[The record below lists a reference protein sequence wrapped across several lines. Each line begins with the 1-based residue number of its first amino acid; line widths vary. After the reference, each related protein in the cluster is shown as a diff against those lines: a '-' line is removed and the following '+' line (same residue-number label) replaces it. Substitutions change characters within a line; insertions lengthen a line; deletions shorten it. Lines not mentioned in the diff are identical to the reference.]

1 MPTPRFCLR
10 AASHVGLFAAFAGAL
25 VYLWSMLCV
34 FPAHSWN
41 AVRLAPSF
49 MLRFG
54 PTPYPGVAEGPLT
67 TWIYGPVPLFLQWPT
82 TFAGDAVNALLAAA
96 VINYAVLLLPL
107 IVAIRIGSK
116 TQMLALLIAIMLV
129 PASCWQFWQSD
140 NAAIAFGLL
149 ANVGLLANTTRST
162 VLAALFTALAV
173 WSKQTELPLV
183 LAQASW
189 LVWTRGRGPAGR
201 YLALCAGF
209 GLTLGVCFALWFGPE
224 RFWFNLVTLPG
235 LTPFAPLVN
244 KLHDLGP
251 EFLIYALLP
260 LLLAWKFKAAIRTSP
275 SLTLGAVSFLI
286 LLPFSI
292 ISFFKIGGSV
302 NSLHPALYLLPGA
315 AVGMS
320 EWLAKKSTFASLAT
334 VGVVV
339 VLCIFKAGPGLG
351 ILQPQ
356 TKALKQG
363 AYLAESLHD
372 SIYMPWNP
380 LITYFTDHRFYHAED
395 GLGTRLA
402 AGFVF
407 TPASLRAHL
416 PDKLSVVAYARED
429 PPGFITSMLPAR
441 ARHDRFGEWDLYS
454 WELAPTKP

>member
-10 AASHVGLFAAFAGAL
+10 AAGHAGLFTAFAGVL

-41 AVRLAPSF
+41 AVRLATSF
-49 MLRFG
+49 MMRFG
-54 PTPYPGVAEGPLT
+54 PTPYPGATEGPLT
-67 TWIYGPVPLFLQWPT
+67 TWIYGPVPLFLQWPAT
-82 TFAGDAVNALLAAA
+82 WTGDAANALLAAA
-96 VINYAVLLLPL
+96 VINCAVLLLPL
-107 IVAIRIGSK
+107 IMAIRTGGE
-116 TQMLALLIAIMLV
+116 TRLQALLIAIMLV

-149 ANVGLLANTTRST
+149 ANATLLANTARST
-162 VLAALFTALAV
+162 ILAVLFTALAV

-183 LAQASW
+183 LAQAGW
-189 LVWTRGRGPAGR
+189 LVWTRGRGPAVR
-201 YLALCAGF
+201 YLAICAGF
-209 GLTLGVCFALWFGPE
+209 GLTLGILFALRFGLE
-224 RFWFNLVTLPG
+224 KFWFNLVTLPG
-235 LTPFAPLVN
+235 RIPFAPFAS

-251 EFLIYALLP
+251 EFLTYALLP

-275 SLTLGAVSFLI
+275 SLALGAMSFLI

-292 ISFFKIGGSV
+292 ISFFKVGGSV

-315 AVGMS
+315 ALGLAG
-320 EWLAKKSTFASLAT
+320 WLAGKFSFASLVTA
-334 VGVVV
+334 GVVV
-339 VLCIFKAGPGLG
+339 VLCIVKAGPALG
-351 ILQPQ
+351 VLQPQ
-356 TKALKQG
+356 TKAIKQG
-363 AYLAESLHD
+363 AYLAESLPG

-380 LITYFTDHRFYHAED
+380 LLTYFTDHRFYHAED

-416 PDKLSVVAYARED
+416 PEKLSVVAYARED
-429 PPGFITSMLPAR
+429 PPGFITSLLPAR
-441 ARHDRFGEWDLYS
+441 ARHDRFGEWELYS
-454 WELAPTKP
+454 WELAPAKP